1 MALAGMYSMTQN
13 PFIGIEHGRGGGPAQ
28 GGEVELS
35 AEAGEETV
43 LILIDGGDKWD
54 GTSATN
60 RATVNVVNPAGITGT
75 GTGLT
80 VDITAVNG
88 GAATAGKA
96 GNAAG
101 SGYRSGDRIEVVVNG
116 TNNDRKNAVFEIPY
130 V

>member
-1 MALAGMYSMTQN
+1 MTQD
-13 PFIGIEHGRGGGPAQ
+13 PFIGIEAGRDGGPAQ
-28 GGEVELS
+28 GGLVTLNDTGGS
-35 AEAGEETV
+35 ETV
-43 LILIDGGDKWD
+43 LILIDGGDKWS

-80 VDITAVNG
+80 VDIAAVNG
-88 GAATAGKA
+88 GAATAGKV

-116 TNNDRKNAVFEIPY
+116 SDNDRKNAVFEIPY